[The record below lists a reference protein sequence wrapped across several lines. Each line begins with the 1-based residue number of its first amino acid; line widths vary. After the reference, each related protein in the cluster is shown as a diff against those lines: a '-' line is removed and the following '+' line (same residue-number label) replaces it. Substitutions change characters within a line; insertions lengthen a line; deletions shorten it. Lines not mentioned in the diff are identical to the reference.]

1 MSDLNNA
8 NLKKIVIID
17 GKLKYEIVNYVGS
30 KLDPENGE
38 VTLEMVISV
47 LAEEFPEL
55 MLAVAE
61 ENFIRGYRTGLD
73 EITPLNVE

>member
-1 MSDLNNA
+1 MSDLNNT

-30 KLDPENGE
+30 KLNPENGE

>member
-1 MSDLNNA
+1 MSDLNNT

-30 KLDPENGE
+30 KLNPENEE
-38 VTLEMVISV
+38 VNLEMVISV

-61 ENFIRGYRTGLD
+61 ENFIRGYRAGLD
-73 EITPLNVE
+73 EIMPLNVE

>member
-61 ENFIRGYRTGLD
+61 ENFIRGYRTGLE
-73 EITPLNVE
+73 EIVPLNVE

>member
-61 ENFIRGYRTGLD
+61 ENFIRGYRSGLD
-73 EITPLNVE
+73 DIAPLNVE